1 MIFIL
6 GRFGNQVDQ
15 FLGTLA
21 FAKALNRTL
30 LLPAWVEYRT
40 GEPRS
45 VSKIYI
51 LYPIPFVT
59 IFNISLIFR
68 YKCLSIPI
76 LMFRKYKVVT
86 KYY

>member
-1 MIFIL
+1 MLFDYRIIFTIFIP

-45 VSKIYI
+45 VSKIYYVI
-51 LYPIPFVT
+51 SHPIRND
-59 IFNISLIFR
+59 I
-68 YKCLSIPI
+68 
-76 LMFRKYKVVT
+76 
-86 KYY
+86 